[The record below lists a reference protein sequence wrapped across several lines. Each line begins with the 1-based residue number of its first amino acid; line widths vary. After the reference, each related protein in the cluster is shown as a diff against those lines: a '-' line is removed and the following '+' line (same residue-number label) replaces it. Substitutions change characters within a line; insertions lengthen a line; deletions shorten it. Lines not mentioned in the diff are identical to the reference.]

1 MTGRQAEIHSNR
13 ESYKVKDTKINF
25 EALVRLIEWQDSI
38 SEKEAASS
46 QFLSQ
51 VFDLHDSADLGS
63 YKFTDLILDLVGIP
77 QEGEGGAGTRID
89 SDDYDSAEEYSDA
102 YGFCRDTCDDLLQG
116 DGTATERA
124 TTLMEWYEEFK
135 SSGRW

>member
-1 MTGRQAEIHSNR
+1 MKNTSIS
-13 ESYKVKDTKINF
+13 F

-38 SEKEAASS
+38 TEKEAAAA

-63 YKFTDLILDLVGIP
+63 YEFSDLIMDLVGIP
-77 QEGEGGAGTRID
+77 EEGEGGAGTSVD
-89 SDDYDSAEEYSDA
+89 SNDYESAEEYSDA
-102 YGFCRDTCDDLLQG
+102 YGFCRDTCDDLLHG
-116 DGTATERA
+116 DGTAHERA
-124 TTLMEWYEEFK
+124 TTLMQWREEFK